1 MPVFGVLGYYPDAP
15 GCAGK
20 LLVKLVSGYA
30 PGYHPSVRLKTLSPV
45 WKALRRFLPRER
57 SSLPRLVRVGV
68 RVRVRAYPNPNPNPN
83 HNLTL
88 TLTLTLT

>member
-1 MPVFGVLGYYPDAP
+1 MDHGPSFGVLGYYPEAP

-20 LLVKLVSGYA
+20 LLVKVVPGYA

-57 SSLPRLVRVGV
+57 SSLPRLVRV
-68 RVRVRAYPNPNPNPN
+68 RVRVRAYPNPNLHP
-83 HNLTL
+83 
-88 TLTLTLT
+88 